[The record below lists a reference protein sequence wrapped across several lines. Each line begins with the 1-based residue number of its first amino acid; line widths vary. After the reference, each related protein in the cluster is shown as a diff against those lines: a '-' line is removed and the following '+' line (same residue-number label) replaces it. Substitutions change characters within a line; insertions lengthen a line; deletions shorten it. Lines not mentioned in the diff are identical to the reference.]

1 MFKQKKRTIVVIRFL
16 CLSLL
21 ALIVLFPVLYT
32 ILYSFSS
39 PEEVKNQYLLLK
51 SSYVQRSFSLFPK
64 QFSLQSYYEVFLAT
78 PNYLIKFWIS
88 LCLCSAIVVGQL
100 LISCLGGFAFAKYTF
115 FGKRVYFFLL
125 LILMLM
131 PIQVTLL
138 PNYIVLDK
146 LHLLGSW
153 WALYIPS
160 IFSPFG
166 AFFMTLIFQGIP
178 NEIVE
183 SAELDGASTLQILF
197 GILVPTAKTG
207 MISLAILTFID
218 SWNMVEQPM
227 VFLEAIYQYPLS
239 VFLASVLE
247 QNAALQFVCG
257 ILGLIPVT
265 LLFGFFRDELIEG
278 ISISGMK

>member
-1 MFKQKKRTIVVIRFL
+1 
-16 CLSLL
+16 
-21 ALIVLFPVLYT
+21 
-32 ILYSFSS
+32 
-39 PEEVKNQYLLLK
+39 
-51 SSYVQRSFSLFPK
+51 
-64 QFSLQSYYEVFLAT
+64 
-78 PNYLIKFWIS
+78 
-88 LCLCSAIVVGQL
+88 
-100 LISCLGGFAFAKYTF
+100 
-115 FGKRVYFFLL
+115 
-125 LILMLM
+125 
-131 PIQVTLL
+131 
-138 PNYIVLDK
+138 
-146 LHLLGSW
+146 
-153 WALYIPS
+153 
-160 IFSPFG
+160 
-166 AFFMTLIFQGIP
+166 MTLIFQGIP